1 MTRSMRH
8 EISSSTTYRITQ
20 TNNYRFQE
28 VRFSTTKIFRCIDS
42 PKVENFNFGNFC
54 LDLVSFDA
62 ESAVWSECVI
72 PLALRLINPSEFPV
86 FCFQTKV
93 SQRTEKISWL
103 KIGLPETGSYSIE
116 SYDTSFD

>member
-1 MTRSMRH
+1 MRH
-8 EISSSTTYRITQ
+8 EISSPTTYRITQ

-72 PLALRLINPSEFPV
+72 PLALRRFNPSKFPV